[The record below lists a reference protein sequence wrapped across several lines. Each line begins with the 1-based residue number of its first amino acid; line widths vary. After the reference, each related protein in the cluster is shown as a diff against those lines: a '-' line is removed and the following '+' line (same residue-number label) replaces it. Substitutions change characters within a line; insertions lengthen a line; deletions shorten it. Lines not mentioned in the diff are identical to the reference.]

1 MINFFHDTLYQP
13 LYNGLVFLIDIVPGS
28 DVGLAVLIL
37 TVLVKLVILPLS
49 EKAVATQLA
58 MKKYESELNNVK
70 IKYKNDKEGQ
80 ARAVL
85 NFYKEHGINPLAS
98 FLVIIIQ
105 MPIIISLYYV
115 FYKAGLPDINQDLL
129 YSFVKEPSTVSM
141 HFLGLLDISG
151 KSALFAVLVG
161 VTQFLQMKLSMPK
174 MPERQKTNGA
184 PSLKDELAR
193 SMHIQMRYVMPVLVA
208 VISYTISAA
217 VSIYWTTSNIFAI
230 AQELYLRKKFFNLRE
245 DVAKIDNNFKKQA

>member
-1 MINFFHDTLYQP
+1 MIGFFHDTLYQP
-13 LYNGLVFLIDIVPGS
+13 LYNGLVFLIDVVPGS

-58 MKKYESELNNVK
+58 MKRYEKDLNDIK
-70 IKYKNDKEGQ
+70 IKHSKDKEAQ
-80 ARAVL
+80 ARAIL

-98 FLVIIIQ
+98 FLVILIQ

-115 FYKAGLPDINQDLL
+115 FYKAGLPDINNELL
-129 YSFVKEPSTVSM
+129 YSFIKEPSVVSM
-141 HFLGLLDISG
+141 HFLGFLDISG

-161 VTQFLQMKLSMPK
+161 VTQFFQMKLSMPN
-174 MPERQKTNGA
+174 MPERTKTDGA

-230 AQELYLRKKFFNLRE
+230 AQELYLRNKFLDLRVATGKTEENLKKR
-245 DVAKIDNNFKKQA
+245 A